1 MLPHTLELTLAK
13 EMVHLF
19 WIMPVLGMR
28 ADLWTASTLLFL
40 TVAIMKMQ
48 ESVARMNVSSTVY

>member
-1 MLPHTLELTLAK
+1 MLPHTLKLTLAK
-13 EMVHLF
+13 GMVHLF
-19 WIMPVLGMR
+19 WIIPVLGMR

-40 TVAIMKMQ
+40 TVAIMKTL